1 MLTIAID
8 VYNLKIW
15 ESKTLVQNEL
25 LTLIYSLSEVA
36 QVALHAPELL
46 LLMELKLALPTL
58 LSRLP
63 QEPSGASEVFHF
75 LS

>member
-36 QVALHAPELL
+36 QVALHAPGLL
-46 LLMELKLALPTL
+46 LLMELK
-58 LSRLP
+58 
-63 QEPSGASEVFHF
+63 
-75 LS
+75 